1 MKDRGKVRKRSVA
14 PAESRMN
21 SAFMF
26 LDETGRLPVARDRF
40 FAVGLL
46 KIPEPAVIQRRMQR
60 LRDQKEFRAEMKWS
74 EVRLNSLPLY
84 REALGFFFDCQE
96 AKFSCFVTDKTIN
109 DPIKRYG
116 NQWRAYERLSAQLL
130 VGNISQGERVTVL
143 ADEYSTPVNEK
154 FEENVRGLVDKKLQ
168 RHAVCGVCR
177 MRSTGVDLFQI
188 LDVLLGAVA
197 YDFKIAAGLIDT
209 PNPKG
214 RMLNFIKDRF
224 GVQTFVGGHQ
234 APRLNV
240 KEFGSNP
247 TAFQRAYQA
256 ALKKK

>member
-1 MKDRGKVRKRSVA
+1 VKNRGNVRKPLTA
-14 PAESRMN
+14 PADSGMN

-46 KIPEPAVIQRRMQR
+46 KVPEPAVIQRHMQR

-84 REALGFFFDCQE
+84 RQALGFFFDCAD

-109 DPIKRYG
+109 DPIKRFG
-116 NQWRAYERLSAQLL
+116 NQWRAYERLATSLL
-130 VGNISQGERVTVL
+130 VGNISPGERVTVL
-143 ADEYSTPVNEK
+143 ADEYSTPVTET
-154 FEENVRGLVDKKLQ
+154 FEENLRRLVDKKLQ
-168 RHAVCGVCR
+168 RQAVCGVCR

-197 YDFKIAAGLIDT
+197 YDFKVAAGLIDT
-209 PNPKG
+209 QNPKG
-214 RMLNFIKDRF
+214 RLLNFIKDRF

-234 APRLNV
+234 GPRLNV

-247 TAFQRAYQA
+247 TAFERAYQA
-256 ALKKK
+256 ALERK

>member
-1 MKDRGKVRKRSVA
+1 MGS
-14 PAESRMN
+14 S
-21 SAFMF
+21 FMF

-46 KIPEPAVIQRRMQR
+46 KCPEPAVIQRRMQR

-74 EVRLNSLPLY
+74 EVRLNTLPLY
-84 REALGFFFDCQE
+84 RQALSFFFDCEE
-96 AKFSCFVTDKTIN
+96 AKFSCYVTDKTVN
-109 DPIKRYG
+109 DPIKRFG
-116 NQWRAYERLSAQLL
+116 NQWRAYERLATSLL

-143 ADEYSTPVNEK
+143 ADEYSTPATET
-154 FEENVRGLVDKKLQ
+154 FEENLRSLVDKKLQ

-177 MRSTGVDLFQI
+177 MRSTGVDIFQV

-197 YDFKIAAGLIDT
+197 YDFKVSAGLMDT
-209 PNPKG
+209 HNPKG

-234 APRLNV
+234 GHRLNV
-240 KEFGSNP
+240 KEFGSST
-247 TAFQRAYQA
+247 TAFQRAYA
-256 ALKKK
+256 EALKKK